1 MTSNFNQIN
10 EVIPEEKESNNSF
23 TGRNTPME
31 ESKAKEEGHLNK
43 SGNKIL
49 DVLEVEVEDEQIF
62 NDSFMIER
70 AEIQME
76 REHENV
82 IKD

>member
-1 MTSNFNQIN
+1 
-10 EVIPEEKESNNSF
+10 
-23 TGRNTPME
+23 ME
-31 ESKAKEEGHLNK
+31 ESKAKEDGHLNK